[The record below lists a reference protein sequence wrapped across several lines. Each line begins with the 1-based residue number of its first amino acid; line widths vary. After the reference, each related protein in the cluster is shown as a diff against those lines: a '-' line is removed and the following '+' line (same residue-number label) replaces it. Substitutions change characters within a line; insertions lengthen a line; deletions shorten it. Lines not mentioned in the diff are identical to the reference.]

1 MKGGVNM
8 CCEENNNDCGCIQE
22 LLRKILILQRKD
34 FDNEQF
40 AGCNKPFLGPINTPV
55 CYNTRPIQ
63 LFNCS
68 TGVTW
73 EFPYTLDGLTATSNI
88 FRIEAIDECCCTC
101 RVLALNENNQY
112 VSTSDF
118 FTIDLGC
125 VGAIKCLPDIFVDLC

>member
-1 MKGGVNM
+1 MKGGINM
-8 CCEENNNDCGCIQE
+8 CDDANNSCGCLQE
-22 LLRKILILQRKD
+22 ILRKILMLQRQD
-34 FDNEQF
+34 FDNENY
-40 AGCNKPFLGPINTPV
+40 AGCDKPYLGPICTPI
-55 CYNTRPIQ
+55 CYNTRPIT
-63 LFNCS
+63 LYNCA
-68 TGVTW
+68 TGTNW
-73 EFPYTLDGLTATSNI
+73 SFPYTLNGTTGESNV